1 MEMLN
6 NSFVDTDCPPLAP
19 FGGNNSENLR
29 GDTEVETDDE
39 ETDADCEME
48 EVTEIETGKVKT
60 RKKRAMN
67 YTEVED
73 TTWCRAW
80 AQVGLDAASGTDQ
93 TRKRYWQRIE
103 DRFCQL
109 MPRVKPT
116 VYRSF
121 RSLQGHWE
129 VIKPACSRWS
139 AAMDAMTMNPPSG
152 STIDQY
158 VSLFNPTSLPIM
170 IIRSLYNLHDAFVGG
185 LCARTI
191 QRHGRQQGH
200 EVSLQALP

>member
-6 NSFVDTDCPPLAP
+6 MSFVDTDCPPLAP
-19 FGGNNSENLR
+19 FGEEV
-29 GDTEVETDDE
+29 TEVETDDE
-39 ETDADCEME
+39 ETDCEME
-48 EVTEIETGKVKT
+48 EVTEVETGKVKT

-67 YTEVED
+67 YMEVED
-73 TTWCRAW
+73 TSLCHAW

-93 TRKRYWQRIE
+93 TGKRYWQHIE

-109 MPRVKPT
+109 MPRVKT
-116 VYRSF
+116 SVYHSF
-121 RSLQGHWE
+121 RSLQGRWE

-139 AAMDAMTMNPPSG
+139 AVMDAVTMNPPSG

-158 VSLFNPTSLPIM
+158 VSLLNPTSLAIM
-170 IIRSLYNLHDAFVGG
+170 IIRSLYNLRDAFVGG

-191 QRHGRQQGH
+191 QRHGRQQGQ